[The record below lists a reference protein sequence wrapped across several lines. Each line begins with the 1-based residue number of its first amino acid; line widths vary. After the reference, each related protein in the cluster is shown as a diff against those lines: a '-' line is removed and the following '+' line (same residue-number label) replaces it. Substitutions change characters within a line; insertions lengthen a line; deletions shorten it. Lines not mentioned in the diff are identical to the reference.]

1 MRGRQDPQV
10 TLLAF
15 IDLETRVPSNHPLRV
30 VKKLADQALKALS
43 LDLDRM
49 YANVGRPSIPPERLL
64 KSSLL
69 IALYSVRSE
78 RAFCEQLDY
87 NLLFRWF
94 LDMNVI
100 EPSFDATTFT
110 KNRERLL
117 RHGVGQA
124 LFGEVVLEADRH
136 GLLSDEHFTP
146 GPWGRASAELGPR
159 RVRRRCRLNPG
170 GGGPAQRGDTG
181 LCGLLRRPPIAEP
194 GGRRAGAAAS
204 YDGLHVRPRV
214 L

>member
-1 MRGRQDPQV
+1 
-10 TLLAF
+10 
-15 IDLETRVPSNHPLRV
+15 
-30 VKKLADQALKALS
+30 
-43 LDLDRM
+43 M

-94 LDMNVI
+94 LDMNLI

-117 RHGVGQA
+117 RHGVGHEADAGVRQWISDTRRRPLVLVFLQKSSLRRAAKCYVTA
-124 LFGEVVLEADRH
+124 LRVGVPSPCPAIVVPDASDPWGLVIFEVLERI
-136 GLLSDEHFTP
+136 TQ
-146 GPWGRASAELGPR
+146 
-159 RVRRRCRLNPG
+159 V
-170 GGGPAQRGDTG
+170 
-181 LCGLLRRPPIAEP
+181 
-194 GGRRAGAAAS
+194 
-204 YDGLHVRPRV
+204 
-214 L
+214 